1 MISTPDDSN
10 PTSVTLNPIS
20 SLEIKLL
27 ARFDKVQNQLCNF
40 KNIIIKNLREENQ
53 HLRKR
58 VSFLD
63 KKVILLESRPHMLEQ

>member
-63 KKVILLESRPHMLEQ
+63 KKVILLESRHHMLEQ

>member
-20 SLEIKLL
+20 SLETKLL
-27 ARFDKVQNQLCNF
+27 ARFYKVQNQLFNF

-63 KKVILLESRPHMLEQ
+63 KKSHFT